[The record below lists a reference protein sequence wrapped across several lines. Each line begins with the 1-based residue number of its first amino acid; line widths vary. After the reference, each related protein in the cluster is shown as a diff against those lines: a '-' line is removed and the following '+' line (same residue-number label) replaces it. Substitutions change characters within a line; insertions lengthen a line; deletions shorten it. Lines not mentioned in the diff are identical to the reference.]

1 MMAGR
6 AMFFAGA
13 RLVAA
18 AEKAFEELVARFPET
33 PHVHYAFGSFL
44 VNEQGDR
51 AIEEFKSEL
60 KISTRHPLAKLQ
72 IAYRVHPPRRVGIGA
87 AVGRAGGDRSAYQ
100 FRGAQGVRARCCWRR
115 ATWRVPSRNSKRA

>member
-6 AMFFAGA
+6 ATFYSGA

-44 VNEQGDR
+44 VNEQADR
-51 AIEEFKSEL
+51 ALEEFKAEL
-60 KISTRHPLAKLQ
+60 KVSPRHPLAKLQ
-72 IAYRVHPPRRVGIGA
+72 IAYEYSAAVSGMRRDPGRSRPSPKRPPISPHARHTVGA
-87 AVGRAGGDRSAYQ
+87 ARE
-100 FRGAQGVRARCCWRR
+100 W
-115 ATWRVPSRNSKRA
+115 